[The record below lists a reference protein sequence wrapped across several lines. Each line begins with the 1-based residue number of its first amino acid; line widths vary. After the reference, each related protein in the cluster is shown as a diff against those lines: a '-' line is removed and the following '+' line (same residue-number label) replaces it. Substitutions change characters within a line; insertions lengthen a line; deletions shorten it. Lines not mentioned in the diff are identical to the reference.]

1 MKLSKVRLKKMILE
15 VMQEQGIE
23 DPTKIRTG
31 SMTTGAR
38 MKSARDR
45 ITGDGGEEFTNQE
58 QNVID
63 QLESFISDLAAKPGV
78 DLMKFRPLL
87 QRVLKLLQHHAGK
100 DVTQPQQGE
109 SE

>member
-1 MKLSKVRLKKMILE
+1 MKLSKARLKEIIVE
-15 VMQEQGIE
+15 VMQEQDIE
-23 DPTKIRTG
+23 DPTKIKTG

-38 MKSARDR
+38 IKSARDR

-78 DLMKFRPLL
+78 DLMKYRPLL
-87 QRVLKLLQHHAGK
+87 QRVLKLLQRRADK
-100 DVTQPQQGE
+100 DATQPTQGE